1 MSKELEDLLKAIA
14 TLLIALFIMGVMLW
28 RIRGLEKEL
37 DAYKNA
43 PADTTTHSHTDTLKI
58 ADPEVIARYESE
70 KEKVAIEMRQLKKQ
84 LAEALNLPPDTT
96 LIHDTTTQL
105 VFLPREYLVYKDS
118 SYRAVVSG
126 VQPRLDSMEVYQKT
140 ITQTITK
147 YVSKPAPILKGF
159 GGFGASKEIGGNDVL
174 GRVVLGAEI
183 KGKVSV
189 QADYQRSFR
198 GKKDYVGGTIILKF

>member
-1 MSKELEDLLKAIA
+1 MTKEIEKLFGVVAICFLFLLVLWVAHTRIKLLQKELVA
-14 TLLIALFIMGVMLW
+14 F
-28 RIRGLEKEL
+28 
-37 DAYKNA
+37 KNA
-43 PADTTTHSHTDTLKI
+43 PADTSTSKKI
-58 ADPEVIARYESE
+58 GTVYIDNPQLIAKYESD
-70 KEKVAIEMRQLKKQ
+70 KEKVAIEVKKLKKQ

-147 YVSKPAPILKGF
+147 YVSKPAPILKGY

-189 QADYQRSFR
+189 QADYQRSFK
-198 GKKDYVGGTIILKF
+198 GKKDYVGGTVILNF